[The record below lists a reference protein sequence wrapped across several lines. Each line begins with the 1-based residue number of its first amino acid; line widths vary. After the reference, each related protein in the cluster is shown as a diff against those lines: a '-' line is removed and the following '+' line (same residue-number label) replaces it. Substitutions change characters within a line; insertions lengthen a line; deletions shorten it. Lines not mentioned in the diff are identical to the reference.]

1 MSSYYS
7 NLPTFLSQKNWLNSI
22 QTLQDMAPIEA
33 QALFIHSWRSAAMG
47 TTLLAE
53 CSQFIV
59 TVPATTLDWDD
70 KRRKLLAQVKRLEQI
85 CIQDREQRLK
95 ELTDEPGADIYAV
108 FEQLSSAKGGL
119 KDYRLHLLALYP
131 RDQLLYCVLRI
142 ALGGAGALAASE
154 RAKELTDWF
163 DAFGKRYTRAQF
175 EYSPIFK
182 QSLEG
187 YLETA
192 NVWQFFAREEETGA
206 ANGRPRVVDAKFFK
220 RWMRLAG
227 IKPRE

>member
-1 MSSYYS
+1 M
-7 NLPTFLSQKNWLNSI
+7 
-22 QTLQDMAPIEA
+22 EA

-53 CSQFIV
+53 CSQFIIN
-59 TVPATTLDWDD
+59 VPATTPNWAD

-85 CIQDREQRLK
+85 CTQGREQRLK
-95 ELTDEPGADIYAV
+95 ELADEPGADIYSV

-119 KDYRLHLLALYP
+119 RDYRLHLLALYP
-131 RDQLLYCVLRI
+131 RDQLLYYVLRI
-142 ALGGAGALAASE
+142 ALGGTRALAAAES
-154 RAKELTDWF
+154 AKELAEWF

-182 QSLEG
+182 QSLAG

-192 NVWQFFAREEETGA
+192 DVWQFFAREAETGA
-206 ANGRPRVVDAKFFK
+206 ANERPQVVDAKFFK